1 MSFFKIIRPFNC
13 FFVVLTVIFGAYYR
27 SSDFFYNPVFF
38 AVLSA
43 FLIAAGGYVIND
55 FFDYKIDLIN
65 KPKRILPSG
74 QMKPKTALIFAIFLL
89 IAGIF
94 SSFFTTNYFCIL
106 IAIVNSLLL
115 FCYAK
120 IFKRKFLV
128 GNLLVSWA
136 AASTFLFG
144 GISNNNLLNSLVIT
158 IFAFL
163 YTFTRE
169 LIKDAEDIEGD
180 TRLGATTL
188 AVKFGIKKTVLVSL
202 FPIFLV
208 ISFILLLFLKQ
219 ELSLQTFI
227 LLNLIGSLPLIFFII
242 FLWNNGTQK
251 NLSRISTW
259 MKIDMLVL
267 LFIFGL
273 GNNYENL

>member
-13 FFVVLTVIFGAYYR
+13 LFVALTVIFGAYYK
-27 SSDFFYNPVFF
+27 SSDFFYYPVFF

-55 FFDYKIDLIN
+55 FFDYKIDIIN

-74 QMKPKTALIFAIFLL
+74 RMKPRTALTFAILL
-89 IAGIF
+89 LATGIF

-106 IAIVNSLLL
+106 IVVVNSLVL
-115 FCYAK
+115 FFYAK
-120 IFKRKFLV
+120 IFKKKFLV
-128 GNLLVSWA
+128 GNFIVSWA

-144 GISNNNLLNSLVIT
+144 GLSNNNLQNSLIIT

-163 YTFTRE
+163 YTFARE

-180 TRLGATTL
+180 SRLGATTM
-188 AVKFGIKKTVLVSL
+188 AVKLGIKKTVQTAF
-202 FPIFLV
+202 FPIILIIF
-208 ISFILLLFLKQ
+208 FILLLFLKQ
-219 ELSLQTFI
+219 KLSLQTFL
-227 LLNLIGSLPLIFFII
+227 LLNLIGSFPLIFFTIL
-242 FLWNNGTQK
+242 LWKSSMQK
-251 NLSRISTW
+251 NLSKISFW
-259 MKIDMLVL
+259 MKIDMLIL
-267 LFIFGL
+267 LFVFGL